1 MPAVQYLGPDST
13 GPDELITFD
22 QLAGV
27 PINTQSGTAYTLAL
41 TDQGGLVERSNGSAQ
56 TLTIPTNASVA
67 FPIGT
72 VIMVTQYG
80 AGALTI
86 NNAGV
91 TVRLDATWTQVL
103 GGQYAMATLIK
114 RDTNEWYL
122 SGDLTAA

>member
-1 MPAVQYLGPDST
+1 MPAVKYLGPDASAT
-13 GPDELITFD
+13 DEIITFD

-27 PINTQSGTAYTLAL
+27 SINTQSGAAYTLAL

-56 TLTIPTNASVA
+56 TLTIPTNAVVA
-67 FPIGT
+67 FPTGT
-72 VIMVTQYG
+72 VIMVVQSG

-86 NNAGV
+86 NNSGV
-91 TVRLDATWTQVL
+91 TVRLDSTWTQVL
-103 GGQYAMATLIK
+103 GGQYALATLIK